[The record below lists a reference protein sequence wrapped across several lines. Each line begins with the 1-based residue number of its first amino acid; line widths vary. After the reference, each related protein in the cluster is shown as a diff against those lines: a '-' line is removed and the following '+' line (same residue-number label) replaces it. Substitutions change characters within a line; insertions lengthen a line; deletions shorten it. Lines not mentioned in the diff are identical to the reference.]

1 MIEDPELRSTL
12 HDAVNSARAVF
23 AQLNGHKAPGKKL
36 ADDRK
41 LQTEVRDALESLHEA
56 TTALAAEQVAA
67 VERRKRHRGRRF
79 LMLISFGTLVSF
91 AAVPA
96 LRNKALDKL
105 FGAEEEFQY
114 SPPPVPPTP
123 SAEESAPA
131 SSESQVG
138 AV

>member
-23 AQLNGHKAPGKKL
+23 TQLNGHKAPGKKL
-36 ADDRK
+36 ADDHK
-41 LQTEVRDALESLHEA
+41 LQTEVRDALESLHQA
-56 TTALAAEQVAA
+56 TSALAAEQVA
-67 VERRKRHRGRRF
+67 ERKSRRRGRRF
-79 LMLISFGTLVSF
+79 LALFSFGTVVAF
-91 AAVPA
+91 VAVPS

-123 SAEESAPA
+123 PADEPASA